1 MNIGGSQSFLEVDI
15 WSHKMA
21 NDSRLDVMVPEKS
34 IDKLKN
40 FLDTNSVRY
49 EVVIDDLQSAI
60 DAENPPLTD
69 EDKEEFEG
77 RKGNF
82 RQCVYQF

>member
-1 MNIGGSQSFLEVDI
+1 MNIGASKSFLEVDI
-15 WSHKMA
+15 WSHKMT

-60 DAENPPLTD
+60 DVENPPLTD
-69 EDKEEFEG
+69 EEKEEFEG
-77 RKGNF
+77 RKGILGNLSHF
-82 RQCVYQF
+82 